1 MTQDGLFNDLPETAA
16 SDERA
21 AEGKPRLLEPV
32 RDQIELRAVDLESL
46 IGQDHAARLIWAYVV
61 TLNLLELENAIK
73 SREGRPGHPA
83 ITPRLLLALWLYAT
97 SQGVGSARALARLCE
112 SEDAY
117 RWLCGGVGVN
127 YHRLADFRVDHGEL
141 LDRLLAENVAAL
153 EQAGVI
159 DLSTLAQDGIR
170 VRAAAGAAS
179 FRRRG
184 RLELH
189 LERAAEVVEQLK
201 REVHDDP
208 AASSKR
214 VRAARE
220 RAARERAER
229 VARALAQLGEVEQI
243 RKKREK
249 KNRKQTE
256 KQKEPR
262 ASTTDPEA
270 RTMKMADGGFRPA
283 YNVQVASVAGEQIVV
298 AVEPNNVGSD
308 RGQIGPMLDEVQER
322 TGHLPERYLAD
333 GGFEAAKDIER
344 AHAENV
350 AIYCPPTQ
358 SKHGND
364 PYAPRKDDGPG
375 VLAWRQRMASEEAK
389 KLYKTRSICECIHA
403 RWRNWN
409 LIRLTVR
416 GLPKVKTVMLWYAL
430 ANNILQ
436 GARMIREAHGGM
448 MQAAA

>member
-1 MTQDGLFNDLPETAA
+1 MTQGGLFNDLPETAA
-16 SDERA
+16 SDERG
-21 AEGKPRLLEPV
+21 AEGKPRLREPV

-46 IGQDHAARLIWAYVV
+46 IGEDHPARVIWAYVEKLDLSEV
-61 TLNLLELENAIK
+61 ENAIK

-83 ITPRLLLALWLYAT
+83 ITPRLMLGLWLYAT
-97 SQGVGSARALARLCE
+97 SRGVGSARSLARLCE
-112 SEDAY
+112 SEDSY
-117 RWLCGGVGVN
+117 RWMCGGVSVN
-127 YHRLADFRVDHGEL
+127 YHTLADFRVEQGEL

-170 VRAAAGAAS
+170 IRAAAGAAS

-184 RLELH
+184 KLEHH
-189 LERAAEVVEQLK
+189 LARAREVVEQLK
-201 REVHDDP
+201 HEVHDDP
-208 AASSKR
+208 AATSNR

-220 RAARERAER
+220 RAARERVER
-229 VARALAQLGEVEQI
+229 VEAALAALGQVEKI

-249 KNRKQTE
+249 KNANQTK

-262 ASTTDPEA
+262 ASTTDAEA

-283 YNVQVASVAGEQIVV
+283 YNVQVVSAAGEQIVV

-308 RGQIGPMLDEVQER
+308 RGQIGPMLDEVQSR
-322 TGHLPERYLAD
+322 TGHLPEHYLAD
-333 GGFEAAKDIER
+333 GGFGSAKDIER
-344 AHAENV
+344 AHRDNV

-364 PYAPRKDDGPG
+364 PFAPRADDGPG
-375 VLAWRQRMASEEAK
+375 VLAWRERMASERGK
-389 KLYKTRSICECIHA
+389 TWYKTRSICECIHA

-430 ANNILQ
+430 TNNILQ
-436 GARMIREAHGGM
+436 GERMMR
-448 MQAAA
+448 AAT

>member
-1 MTQDGLFNDLPETAA
+1 MMQSGLFSDLPETT
-16 SDERA
+16 SSGERE

-46 IGQDHAARLIWAYVV
+46 LGADHPARLIWAYVERLDLV
-61 TLNLLELENAIK
+61 ELEDPIK

-83 ITPRLLLALWLYAT
+83 ITPRLLLGLWLYAT
-97 SQGVGSARALARLCE
+97 SRGVGSARALARLCE

-117 RWLCGGVGVN
+117 RWMCGGVSVN
-127 YHRLADFRVDHGEL
+127 YHTLADFRVEHGEL

-159 DLSTLAQDGIR
+159 DLSTLVQDGIR

-179 FRRRG
+179 FRRRA
-184 RLELH
+184 RLEQH
-189 LERAAEVVEQLK
+189 LARAREVVEQLK

-208 AASSKR
+208 AATSQR

-220 RAARERAER
+220 RAARERADR
-229 VARALAQLGEVEQI
+229 VATALQQLSQVEQI
-243 RKKREK
+243 RKKRER

-283 YNVQVASVAGEQIVV
+283 YNVQVVSVAGEQIVV

-308 RGQIGPMLDEVQER
+308 RGQMGPMLDEVQER

-333 GGFEAAKDIER
+333 GGFDSAKDIER
-344 AHAENV
+344 AHQENV

-364 PYAPRKDDGPG
+364 PFAPRRNDGPG
-375 VLAWRQRMASEEAK
+375 VLAWRERMASEKGKA
-389 KLYKTRSICECIHA
+389 LYKTRSICECIHA

-416 GLPKVKTVMLWYAL
+416 GLPKVKTTMLWYAL

-436 GARMIREAHGGM
+436 GERMMRAP
-448 MQAAA
+448 A

>member
-1 MTQDGLFNDLPETAA
+1 MTQDGLFSDLPETAA
-16 SDERA
+16 SGERE
-21 AEGKPRLLEPV
+21 AEGKPRLREPV
-32 RDQIELRAVDLESL
+32 RDQVELRAVDLESL
-46 IGQDHAARLIWAYVV
+46 LGADHPARLIWAYVV
-61 TLNLLELENAIK
+61 RLDLSELEEPIK

-83 ITPRLLLALWLYAT
+83 ITPCLLTALWLYAT

-117 RWLCGGVGVN
+117 RWLCGGVSVN
-127 YHRLADFRVDHGEL
+127 YHTLADFRVDHGEL

-159 DLSTLAQDGIR
+159 DLSTLVQDGIR

-189 LERAAEVVEQLK
+189 LARAREVVEQLK

-208 AASSKR
+208 AATSRR
-214 VRAARE
+214 VQAARE

-229 VARALAQLGEVEQI
+229 VETAIQQLGQVERI

-249 KNRKQTE
+249 KNRNQTE

-283 YNVQVASVAGEQIVV
+283 YNVQVASVAGEQIVL

-333 GGFEAAKDIER
+333 GGFDSAKDIER
-344 AHAENV
+344 AHQEKV
-350 AIYCPPTQ
+350 AIYCPPSR

-364 PYAPRKDDGPG
+364 PFAPRPNDGPG
-375 VLAWRQRMASEEAK
+375 VLAWRERMASAEGKER
-389 KLYKTRSICECIHA
+389 YKTRSICECIHA

-436 GARMIREAHGGM
+436 GERMMR
-448 MQAAA
+448 AAAA